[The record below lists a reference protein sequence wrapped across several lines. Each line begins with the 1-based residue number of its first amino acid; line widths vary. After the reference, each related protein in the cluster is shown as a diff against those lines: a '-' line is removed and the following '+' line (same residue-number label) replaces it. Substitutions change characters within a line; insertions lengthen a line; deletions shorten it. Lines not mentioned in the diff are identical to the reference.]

1 MSCGPGAGLL
11 KLKLEADKALGK
23 VDEFINGEEGIFAS
37 LNNLATD
44 LDGAIGDMAGSL
56 KEMLPEIELPE
67 LPELGDIKL
76 PELPAPV
83 KKLHDDVKG
92 ILDLTNSGNPLDKL
106 KAIGEINSL
115 RDKYPNLTDEEFN
128 KMKEDLLNGKI
139 SLDSI
144 CKLIPNKEVD
154 PEGNAVEKA
163 VPATAPEVD
172 AENLKKEVEKVDP
185 GALLDKVADLTGI
198 KEKKKELE
206 KNLEQIADLNSKFED
221 AEKKVKASMANFISF

>member
-56 KEMLPEIELPE
+56 KEMLPEIELPD
-67 LPELGDIKL
+67 LPELPDIKL

-83 KKLHDDVKG
+83 KKLHDDIKG
-92 ILDLTNSGNPLDKL
+92 VLDLVNSNNPLDKL
-106 KAIGEINSL
+106 KAIAEIDSL
-115 RDKYPNLTDEEFN
+115 KEKFPNLTDEEFN
-128 KMKEDLLNGKI
+128 KMKEELLSGKI

-144 CKLIPNKEVD
+144 CKMIPNKEID
-154 PEGNAVEKA
+154 AEGNEIEKA

-172 AENLKKEVEKVDP
+172 AENLKKEVEKVDA
-185 GALLDKVADLTGI
+185 GLFLDKVEELEGI
-198 KEKKKELE
+198 SERKKEIIKLS
-206 KNLEQIADLNSKFED
+206 NQIDELNAKLDD
-221 AEKKVKASMANFISF
+221 AEKKAKASLPVFISF